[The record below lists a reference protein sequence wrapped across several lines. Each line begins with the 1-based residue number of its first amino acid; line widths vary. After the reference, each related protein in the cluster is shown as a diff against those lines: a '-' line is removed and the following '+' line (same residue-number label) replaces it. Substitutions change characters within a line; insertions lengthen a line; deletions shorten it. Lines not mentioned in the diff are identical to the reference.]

1 MTDTVTGEE
10 LAKALGG
17 EIMTG
22 NGDRTLR
29 GCYIGDLLSL
39 AMSNTEEDNVWITV
53 QTNINTVAV
62 ATLTDVGAIVI
73 CDGYAPDADTLEKAK
88 SEDILI
94 ITTEKS
100 AYEAAIEVYKL
111 GGDIA

>member
-10 LAKALGG
+10 LSKALGG
-17 EIMTG
+17 EILSG
-22 NGDRTLR
+22 NGDRTLN

-39 AMSNTEEDNVWITV
+39 AMSNIEEDNVWITV

-62 ATLTDVGAIVI
+62 ATLTDVGAIVM
-73 CDGYAPDADTLEKAK
+73 CDGYSPDRDTLEKAK
-88 SEDILI
+88 AEEVLI

-100 AYEAAIEVYKL
+100 AYEAAIEVYKF
-111 GGDIA
+111 